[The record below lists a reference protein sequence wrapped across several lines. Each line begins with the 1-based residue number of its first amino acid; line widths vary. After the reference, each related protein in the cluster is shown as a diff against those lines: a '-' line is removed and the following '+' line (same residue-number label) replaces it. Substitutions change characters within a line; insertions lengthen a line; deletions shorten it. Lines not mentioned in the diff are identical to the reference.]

1 MAIKISILPLPFFF
15 AVIICPK
22 NRQSKSVVLPLFCG
36 RSVHNLLKQ
45 LIIGRLTLPHNV
57 VLAPLAGITNLPF
70 RLLCREQGAAC
81 AFTEMVSV
89 NGLVR
94 EGAKT
99 MVLLKSRSA
108 DHPLGIQLFGDSPD
122 DLAEAARM
130 VEVHGDLLDI
140 NMGCPV
146 RKVVGTG
153 AGSALLKEPLK
164 VAAIVRAV
172 RKATRLPLTIK
183 IRSGWHC
190 GDDVFLE
197 IGRIAEAEG
206 CDAVTLHPRS
216 RSQMFSGEAAWEQ
229 IRELKGALSIPVLG
243 SGDLFTAGDALRM
256 LSETGCDGVMI
267 ARGALGNPWIFR
279 QIRSMADSGDA
290 NAVTPF
296 ERADMIM
303 RHLALFSGE
312 CGAAVAA
319 REMKKHIG
327 WYARGF
333 AGAADI
339 RRSANSAHSA
349 DDIRALAERIRCLPA
364 ACEHAIH

>member
-1 MAIKISILPLPFFF
+1 MLKPL
-15 AVIICPK
+15 K
-22 NRQSKSVVLPLFCG
+22 
-36 RSVHNLLKQ
+36 
-45 LIIGRLTLPHNV
+45 IGRLSLAHNV

-70 RLLCREQGAAC
+70 RLLCRRNGAAL

-99 MVLLKSRSA
+99 LALLKSCPEDR
-108 DHPLGIQLFGDSPD
+108 PLGIQLFGDTPQS
-122 DLAEAARM
+122 LAEAARM
-130 VEVHGDLLDI
+130 VEGYGELLDI

-153 AGSALLKEPLK
+153 AGSALLRDP
-164 VAAIVRAV
+164 AGIAGIVRAV
-172 RKATRLPLTIK
+172 RAATSLPLTIK

-190 GDDVFLE
+190 GDDTYLE

-216 RSQMFSGEAAWEQ
+216 RSQMFSGHADWSQ
-229 IRELKGALSIPVLG
+229 IARLKERLSIPVIG
-243 SGDLFTAGDALRM
+243 SGDIFTAFDCRALM
-256 LSETGCDGVMI
+256 AETGCDGIMI

-279 QIRSMADSGDA
+279 QVLELAERGTATPADPA
-290 NAVTPF
+290 
-296 ERADMIM
+296 ERAAAI
-303 RHLALFSGE
+303 RQYLELFVQESGE
-312 CGAAVAA
+312 TVAA

-333 AGAADI
+333 AGAAEI
-339 RRSANSAHSA
+339 RREANAVRTV
-349 DDIRALAERIRCLPA
+349 DDLFTLIERIAGTSDGNHEDDR
-364 ACEHAIH
+364 HQS